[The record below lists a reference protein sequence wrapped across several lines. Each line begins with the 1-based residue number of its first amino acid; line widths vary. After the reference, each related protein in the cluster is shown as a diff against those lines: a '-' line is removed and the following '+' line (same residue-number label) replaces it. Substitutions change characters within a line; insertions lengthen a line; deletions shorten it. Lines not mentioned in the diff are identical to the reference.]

1 MAVKLT
7 VPKGWKKGTIGE
19 LVVGIR
25 GVTFASEVVLA
36 APNDSSVMLLR
47 SNNIKDGRINF
58 EEVYHLPPT
67 YVSDAQTARMGDV
80 AVCMSNGSKRLVGKA
95 ARISKNDAD
104 RKIAVGAFC
113 ALFRPTTNADPHFV
127 PYLFDTESYRREL
140 HITLSGSA
148 INNLKNSDIEGIKI
162 PLPPLAEQRK
172 IAEILRTWDEAIE
185 TAEAELKAKQK
196 RKRGLMQKMMS
207 PGGQIEAK
215 KTDSFR
221 ESVKRFALPGGWRW
235 MFIHDVAKVS
245 FSSVDKKSVEGEK
258 AVRLCNYM
266 DVFYNRRIREGM
278 PFMVSTASESDIKKF
293 TLNKGD
299 VVLTKDSETPEE
311 IAFAAV
317 IDEQIENLV
326 CGYHLAVLR
335 PDKAKV
341 TGEYL
346 MSAINFHPNHHQFVR
361 LANGATR
368 FGLGID
374 SLNNAVIPVPP
385 MYVQRNIAEILKSAD
400 EEVELINKRI
410 ETLRTQKRGLMQK
423 LLTGEV
429 RVAA

>member
-25 GVTFASEVVLA
+25 GVTFASEDVLA

-95 ARISKNDAD
+95 ARISKNDAE

-185 TAEAELKAKQK
+185 TAEAELKAKQE
-196 RKRGLMQKMMS
+196 RKRGLV
-207 PGGQIEAK
+207 QI
-215 KTDSFR
+215 
-221 ESVKRFALPGGWRW
+221 
-235 MFIHDVAKVS
+235 FINV
-245 FSSVDKKSVEGEK
+245 SVEGVEALMKKGRPKVLLSKLGTLKKGGAILREK
-258 AVRLCNYM
+258 LRPQ
-266 DVFYNRRIREGM
+266 G
-278 PFMVSTASESDIKKF
+278 
-293 TLNKGD
+293 
-299 VVLTKDSETPEE
+299 
-311 IAFAAV
+311 AAV
-317 IDEQIENLV
+317 ILYGDIYTKYAEIV
-326 CGYHLAVLR
+326 TRFVSRVDSSAVV
-335 PDKAKV
+335 D
-341 TGEYL
+341 G
-346 MSAINFHPNHHQFVR
+346 VR
-361 LANGATR
+361 LNYGDIVFAGSGETAEEIGKCIAYVGNEEAYAGGDVIILSNHGQDAR
-368 FGLGID
+368 YLGYA
-374 SLNNAVIPVPP
+374 LNAEDAIRQKMRLGQGSSVMHLYKDDVGSIQIPLPP
-385 MYVQRNIAEILKSAD
+385 LAEQRKIAEVLQSEDEAIDALKTKA
-400 EEVELINKRI
+400 EL
-410 ETLRTQKRGLMQK
+410 LRAQKRGLMQK

>member
-1 MAVKLT
+1 MRMTGKNQSIKTARIKDVAELDPETLGESTDPGFTFKYIDLSSVK
-7 VPKGWKKGTIGE
+7 GGRIGDNVE
-19 LVVGIR
+19 SM
-25 GVTFASEVVLA
+25 TFAA
-36 APNDSSVMLLR
+36 APGRARKLIKEGDILLGMVRPYLKPFAKVQRALDGHVASTGFAVIRAKSDITDPEYLYQTIWSDGISKQIHQTVTGSNYPALSV
-47 SNNIKDGRINF
+47 
-58 EEVYHLPPT
+58 
-67 YVSDAQTARMGDV
+67 GDV
-80 AVCMSNGSKRLVGKA
+80 K
-95 ARISKNDAD
+95 D
-104 RKIAVGAFC
+104 
-113 ALFRPTTNADPHFV
+113 
-127 PYLFDTESYRREL
+127 
-140 HITLSGSA
+140 
-148 INNLKNSDIEGIKI
+148 LKV

-185 TAEAELKAKQK
+185 AAEAELKAKQE
-196 RKRGLMQKMMS
+196 RKRGLMQKILS
-207 PGGQIEAK
+207 PGGQIKAE
-215 KTDSFR
+215 KTNSFR
-221 ESVKRFALPGGWRW
+221 ESVKRFALPSDWRW
-235 MFIHDVAKVS
+235 MFVRDVAKVS
-245 FSSVDKKSVEGEK
+245 FSSVDKKSVEGER

-317 IDEQIENLV
+317 IDEQIDKLV

-335 PDKAKV
+335 PDNDKV

-346 MSAINFHPNHHQFVR
+346 MSAINFHPNHHQFIR

-385 MYVQRNIAEILKSAD
+385 MDVQRNIAEILKSAD
-400 EEVELINKRI
+400 AEVELINKRI
-410 ETLRTQKRGLMQK
+410 DFLRIQKRGIMQK